1 MVNQPTV
8 YLDPNR
14 TDPRYNDVLDV
25 PQPSVEERLS
35 NTDWCLCGKCHQ
47 MPTME
52 ESICCQEIEKIKEQ
66 FLENSQCICED
77 VYVNQR
83 LVDRENVI
91 DLYRYGMSFQRK
103 RLRSVSQ
110 MEESDFR
117 KTTYRAFTM
126 WVYGY
131 LGPRRRRPIPSCV
144 VQHIRAAF
152 PSPDNIYLGFIDA
165 NADGNAV
172 DFF

>member
-25 PQPSVEERLS
+25 PQPIVEERLS

-47 MPTME
+47 MPTIE

-103 RLRSVSQ
+103 RLR
-110 MEESDFR
+110 
-117 KTTYRAFTM
+117 
-126 WVYGY
+126 
-131 LGPRRRRPIPSCV
+131 PRRRRPIPSCV
-144 VQHIRAAF
+144 VHHIREAF

-165 NADGNAV
+165 NAD
-172 DFF
+172 DE